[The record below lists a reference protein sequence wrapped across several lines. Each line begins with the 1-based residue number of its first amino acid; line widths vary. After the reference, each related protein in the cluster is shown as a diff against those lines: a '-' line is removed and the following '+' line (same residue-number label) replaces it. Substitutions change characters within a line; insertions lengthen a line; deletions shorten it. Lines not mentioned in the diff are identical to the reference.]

1 MFTDPRT
8 AEEESRLWTLM
19 FVVIALV
26 AAISGF
32 LRTFCFALSGEALT
46 ARLRSVSF
54 KAIMRQVNVSISV
67 YHCARPHLSEN
78 TGTKAISRLT
88 VVSRA
93 AKKLQ
98 SARPIKRRAATTVS
112 YLRVGPVSQY

>member
-1 MFTDPRT
+1 MDSIPSSVCIVMI
-8 AEEESRLWTLM
+8 ESGN
-19 FVVIALV
+19 
-26 AAISGF
+26 S
-32 LRTFCFALSGEALT
+32 
-46 ARLRSVSF
+46 
-54 KAIMRQVNVSISV
+54 K
-67 YHCARPHLSEN
+67 Y
-78 TGTKAISRLT
+78 GTECMGWKSRLT

>member
-1 MFTDPRT
+1 MFYILLYL
-8 AEEESRLWTLM
+8 SLWWMTSGHSSS
-19 FVVIALV
+19 
-26 AAISGF
+26 AINGKSMHGLL
-32 LRTFCFALSGEALT
+32 LRFC
-46 ARLRSVSF
+46 
-54 KAIMRQVNVSISV
+54 
-67 YHCARPHLSEN
+67 
-78 TGTKAISRLT
+78 ISRLT